1 MSGSEQSTTATR
13 LDIDMM
19 QTSDHETDRLR
30 AMGQTRRSDADPQPF
45 RPTLTPPQAEAR
57 YA

>member
-1 MSGSEQSTTATR
+1 MSACAQPPRATGSES
-13 LDIDMM
+13 DMT
-19 QTSDHETDRLR
+19 QTPDHETDRFR
-30 AMGQTRRSDADPQPF
+30 AMGQPSRSDADPQPF